1 MADSTVSTGIA
12 LAEIKDTALSEAM
25 IERLVHTFYGR
36 VRQDDLIGPIFN
48 ARVADWNEHLAKL
61 CAFWSSV
68 VLRTGRY
75 DGRPLRPHL
84 MLPLEGRHFDR
95 WLDLFERT
103 AGEVLPASAALVFI
117 ERARRIADSFEMSI
131 GTQRGEIRPPR
142 HQGRPPP
149 EPVAD
154 GTS

>member
-1 MADSTVSTGIA
+1 MTTSINMAEV
-12 LAEIKDTALSEAM
+12 KDTAISEAM
-25 IERLVHTFYGR
+25 IENLVHTFYGR

-48 ARVADWNEHLAKL
+48 TKVADWDDHLAKL

-68 VLRTGRY
+68 ILRTGRY

-84 MLPLEGRHFDR
+84 MMPLEGRHFDR

-103 AGEVLPASAALVFI
+103 AGEVLPRQAALVFI
-117 ERARRIADSFEMSI
+117 DRARRIADSFEMSV

-142 HQGRPPP
+142 HQGRAV
-149 EPVAD
+149 PVEIE
-154 GTS
+154 

>member
-1 MADSTVSTGIA
+1 MISSVNMADGA
-12 LAEIKDTALSEAM
+12 DTALSEAM

-36 VRQDDLIGPIFN
+36 VREDELIGPIFN
-48 ARVADWNEHLAKL
+48 AKVADWDDHLAKL
-61 CAFWSSV
+61 CAFWSSM

-103 AGEVLPASAALVFI
+103 AGEVLPRRVALVFI
-117 ERARRIADSFEMSI
+117 DRARRIADSFEMSI

-142 HQGRPPP
+142 HQGRPAP
-149 EPVAD
+149 EDAAD
-154 GTS
+154 GFG

>member
-1 MADSTVSTGIA
+1 MTPSINM
-12 LAEIKDTALSEAM
+12 AEIGDSALSEAM
-25 IERLVHTFYGR
+25 IERLVHAFYGR

-48 ARVADWNEHLAKL
+48 ARVANWDDHLAKL

-68 VLRTGRY
+68 VLRSGRY

-84 MLPLEGRHFDR
+84 MLPLEGQHFDR

-103 AGEVLPASAALVFI
+103 AGDMLPREVALVFI
-117 ERARRIADSFEMSI
+117 DRARRIADSFEMSI

-142 HQGRPPP
+142 HLNRPS
-149 EPVAD
+149 PVAKM
-154 GTS
+154 

>member
-1 MADSTVSTGIA
+1 MAASIHMSEPEG
-12 LAEIKDTALSEAM
+12 TAISEAM

-48 ARVADWNEHLAKL
+48 AKVADWDDHLAKL

-68 VLRTGRY
+68 ILRSGRY

-103 AGEVLPASAALVFI
+103 SLDVLPRNAALLFI
-117 ERARRIADSFEMSI
+117 DRARRIADSFEMSI
-131 GTQRGEIRPPR
+131 GTQHGEIRPPR
-142 HQGRPPP
+142 HQARRLP
-149 EPVAD
+149 
-154 GTS
+154 T

>member
-1 MADSTVSTGIA
+1 MTTSINMAEV
-12 LAEIKDTALSEAM
+12 KDTVISEAM
-25 IERLVHTFYGR
+25 IESLVHTFYGR
-36 VRQDDLIGPIFN
+36 VRQDDLIGPIFS
-48 ARVADWNEHLAKL
+48 AKVADWDDHLAKL

-68 VLRTGRY
+68 ILRTGRY

-103 AGEVLPASAALVFI
+103 AGEVLPRQASLVFI
-117 ERARRIADSFEMSI
+117 DRARRIADSFEMSV

-142 HQGRPPP
+142 HQGRAVPLA
-149 EPVAD
+149 EE
-154 GTS
+154 

>member
-1 MADSTVSTGIA
+1 MAASINMSEPDG
-12 LAEIKDTALSEAM
+12 TAVSEAM

-48 ARVADWNEHLAKL
+48 AKVADWDDHLAKL

-68 VLRTGRY
+68 ILRSGRY

-95 WLDLFERT
+95 WLDLFEHT
-103 AGEVLPASAALVFI
+103 ALEVLSRNAALLFI
-117 ERARRIADSFEMSI
+117 DRARRIADSFEMSI

-142 HQGRPPP
+142 HQARKLP
-149 EPVAD
+149 A
-154 GTS
+154 

>member
-1 MADSTVSTGIA
+1 MMTASIPLSETSEIA
-12 LAEIKDTALSEAM
+12 ISEAM

-48 ARVADWNEHLAKL
+48 AKVGDWDDHLAKL

-68 VLRTGRY
+68 ILRTGRY

-84 MLPLEGRHFDR
+84 MMPLEGKHFER
-95 WLDLFERT
+95 WLGLFEDTAGKVLPRT
-103 AGEVLPASAALVFI
+103 AALLFI
-117 ERARRIADSFEMSI
+117 DRARRIADSFEMSI

-142 HQGRPPP
+142 HQARPVPG
-149 EPVAD
+149 EKA
-154 GTS
+154 

>member
-1 MADSTVSTGIA
+1 MISNINMVGSGNGT
-12 LAEIKDTALSEAM
+12 LSEAM
-25 IERLVHTFYGR
+25 IESLVHTFYGR
-36 VRQDDLIGPIFN
+36 VRQDELIGPIFN
-48 ARVADWNEHLAKL
+48 AKVADWDDHLAKL
-61 CAFWSSV
+61 CAFWSSM

-103 AGEVLPASAALVFI
+103 AGEVLPREAALVFI
-117 ERARRIADSFEMSI
+117 DRARRIADSFEMSI

-142 HQGRPPP
+142 HQGRPMPL
-149 EPVAD
+149 AD
-154 GTS
+154 G